1 MKYRRFF
8 FWIVVGII
16 AWYLN
21 IQIKDNKISLDS
33 VKNTIVSTFIKEKE
47 NKDLTQNSDRSN
59 EKLHLSIVTHSNLR
73 LGAKVVDSE
82 QNTGVI
88 SHKDSHYVAATVP
101 EPEDTAWQGE
111 RHPASDDKAVP

>member
-1 MKYRRFF
+1 LEG
-8 FWIVVGII
+8 VVLPLTVVDKCSFNTKI
-16 AWYLN
+16 
-21 IQIKDNKISLDS
+21 NKM
-33 VKNTIVSTFIKEKE
+33 KE

-88 SHKDSHYVAATVP
+88 TSIEDKHNVEVHFDNGGVGLWCFVEDCDEYIKDSKDVLYYC
-101 EPEDTAWQGE
+101 E
-111 RHPASDDKAVP
+111 